1 MNQVKNEQR
10 KTWQL
15 RWGRVVIC
23 HQYGVSYFFFDAFL
37 LVPGRIVFF
46 DFWSSSTAWKC
57 VKK

>member
-1 MNQVKNEQR
+1 MNRERLDSWDEDALLLV
-10 KTWQL
+10 TSMD
-15 RWGRVVIC
+15 
-23 HQYGVSYFFFDAFL
+23 VSYFFFDAFL